1 MSSSYE
7 LNTDQQ
13 LVFEACISGRE
24 SILCTGQ
31 GGTGKSILLSAI
43 VSHFKSIDVENASK
57 IAVTASTGVAAYLIG
72 GITLH
77 RFAGTGIEEN
87 DIDNMIFMASR
98 KNNKKVW
105 QNTDILIIDEVSML
119 SATLFDNLSKVAQM
133 IRKSSLPFGGIRLI
147 LFGDFLQL
155 PPISRNRT
163 RVKRIFESDI
173 WEQLNPMPF
182 ELRDVIRQ
190 QNPVITTVLESIRV
204 GMCTNSMEA
213 YIQDLA
219 RDIEVIDSIE
229 PVRLYALKDRVNSYN
244 SDRLEKLDGQNEIYM
259 SHDHGQVSTLKQC
272 PGLEILELKI
282 GAQVML
288 IRNLNRYLVNGSI
301 GTIIRFESIKDSE
314 AKYPVVSMLMSN
326 GMTYK
331 LTIGPVEWRMSMP
344 DDTLI
349 SSRIQ
354 IPLILAWAITIHKSQ
369 GQTIPRLS
377 IDMNGIFEKG
387 QAYVALSRCINPDN
401 MQVLNFKKENI
412 MADKECV
419 IFHYIVRQ
427 QMDRLRHPS
436 NPPSHNPPEY
446 NEEASATEVADVT
459 NESWETNTVS
469 LEEAMQNLSVR
480 PTSPPLYQESEK

>member
-13 LVFEACISGRE
+13 LMFEACTSGTE
-24 SILCTGQ
+24 SIICTGQ
-31 GGTGKSILLSAI
+31 GGTGKSILLSVI
-43 VSHFKSIDVENASK
+43 VSHFKSIDVKNASR

-133 IRKSSLPFGGIRLI
+133 IRKSNLPFGGIRLI

-155 PPISRNRT
+155 PPISRNKT

-190 QNPVITTVLESIRV
+190 QNPVITTLLESIRV
-204 GMCTNSMEA
+204 GMCTDSMEA
-213 YIQDLA
+213 YIQGLA
-219 RDIEVIDSIE
+219 RDIEVADNIE
-229 PVRLYALKDRVNSYN
+229 PVRLYALRDRANSYN
-244 SDRLEKLDGQNEIYM
+244 SDRLEQLDGQSEVYISRDY
-259 SHDHGQVSTLKQC
+259 GQASTLKQC
-272 PGLEILELKI
+272 PALEILELKI
-282 GAQVML
+282 GAQVIL

-301 GTIIRFESIKDSE
+301 GTIIGFKAIENSE
-314 AKYPVVSMLMSN
+314 EKYPIVSMLMSN
-326 GMTYK
+326 GMRHK
-331 LTIGPVEWRMSMP
+331 LTIGPIEWRMSMP
-344 DDTLI
+344 DGTLI

-427 QMDRLRHPS
+427 QMDKLRHSKSLPS
-436 NPPSHNPPEY
+436 Y
-446 NEEASATEVADVT
+446 NLSEHSQGVTVMEVVDVI
-459 NESWETNTVS
+459 NESCKTSTVS
-469 LEEAMQNLSVR
+469 LSETMQSLSIGLI
-480 PTSPPLYQESEK
+480 SLPLYQESEK